1 MALRFGAA
9 FRSRLA
15 RRVFLLFVICALV
28 PIVVTSLLSYLHV
41 RGVMRAGQQERLQ
54 EHAKEFGMALL
65 QRLDLAEDVLGL
77 RAGSDPAGVLE
88 RLKPRGD
95 AVPFVRS
102 AAVVRTDGVAEWL
115 RGGAKQLPIPG
126 EIERRHMQA
135 GRCWLAIVADTPQS
149 SARILLVSRIARAG
163 RDALAY
169 FELDPAFVFGSAS
182 DLPLETSLLVTTL
195 GGLPLQGLIA
205 TEDDT
210 EGAAPMPSAAA
221 MASRSWELLLRPR
234 FAADSWII
242 TVEQP
247 LSLAEEVSGFG
258 RMVPLALAAA
268 VLLAL
273 WLSAAQIR
281 RSLVPLEALVNATR
295 RVASRQFDAR
305 VQLSSGDEFEQLA
318 DSFNQMSD
326 SLRRQFD
333 ALEALSEI
341 DRLILTS
348 PDIEAIIERLLV
360 QLRAVAGCKCV
371 SVTLVDRDEPALG
384 RVYFDD
390 GRQSQRHPVQRVVL
404 ERDLFE
410 RESAEPGTALELAAC
425 EHVPAHAAAVA
436 AGGARW
442 ALVQP
447 VRGKCALAAILALG
461 YECLPDASSPQRR
474 FARDF
479 ADRLA
484 VALTNLEREER
495 LYVQAHYDELT
506 RLPNRQLFKDRLA
519 HELARAERTG
529 ERLAVLYV
537 DLDNFKRINDTLG
550 HDAGD
555 GLLEVVAR
563 RFGGCLKRT
572 DTIARL
578 GGDEFVAILA
588 PLDAAEA
595 AGRTADRML
604 TALAKPLQI
613 AGRDYHVRASV
624 GIALYPDD
632 GRSIEELL
640 KNADTAMY
648 RAKEDGRGRAT
659 YFEPHMNARAL
670 ERLSL
675 ETGLHRALQL
685 RQFVLHYQPQF
696 NIRTGS
702 MSGAEALI
710 RWMCPVRGQRLP
722 AEFIPAAEET
732 GQIVDIG
739 AWALVEACEQFRR
752 WQEQGVDVP
761 KLAINVCADQLRQ
774 RSFADLVRRTLL
786 DSGMPPWALE
796 LEITE
801 SVLLAADSP
810 SSEALQELVALGVK
824 VALDDFGTG
833 YSSMSYLRR
842 HPVHVIKIDRS
853 FIADLPGNTE
863 AAAISTAIVAM
874 ARSLRKETVA
884 EGVETAAQL
893 GFLKALGCDAAQGYF
908 FARPVPADEL
918 ARFVAE
924 QCSQVEE
931 TIRLPALGRFAQ
943 RS

>member
-135 GRCWLAIVADTPQS
+135 GRCWLAIVADTPPS
-149 SARILLVSRIARAG
+149 SPRILLVSRIARAG

-210 EGAAPMPSAAA
+210 ESAAPMPSAAA

-305 VQLSSGDEFEQLA
+305 VQLSIGDEFEQLA

-410 RESAEPGTALELAAC
+410 RESAEPGTALESQ
-425 EHVPAHAAAVA
+425 HASMFP
-436 AGGARW
+436 RM
-442 ALVQP
+442 P
-447 VRGKCALAAILALG
+447 
-461 YECLPDASSPQRR
+461 RR
-474 FARDF
+474 
-479 ADRLA
+479 
-484 VALTNLEREER
+484 
-495 LYVQAHYDELT
+495 
-506 RLPNRQLFKDRLA
+506 
-519 HELARAERTG
+519 
-529 ERLAVLYV
+529 
-537 DLDNFKRINDTLG
+537 
-550 HDAGD
+550 
-555 GLLEVVAR
+555 
-563 RFGGCLKRT
+563 
-572 DTIARL
+572 
-578 GGDEFVAILA
+578 
-588 PLDAAEA
+588 
-595 AGRTADRML
+595 
-604 TALAKPLQI
+604 
-613 AGRDYHVRASV
+613 
-624 GIALYPDD
+624 
-632 GRSIEELL
+632 
-640 KNADTAMY
+640 
-648 RAKEDGRGRAT
+648 
-659 YFEPHMNARAL
+659 
-670 ERLSL
+670 
-675 ETGLHRALQL
+675 
-685 RQFVLHYQPQF
+685 
-696 NIRTGS
+696 
-702 MSGAEALI
+702 
-710 RWMCPVRGQRLP
+710 
-722 AEFIPAAEET
+722 
-732 GQIVDIG
+732 
-739 AWALVEACEQFRR
+739 
-752 WQEQGVDVP
+752 
-761 KLAINVCADQLRQ
+761 
-774 RSFADLVRRTLL
+774 
-786 DSGMPPWALE
+786 
-796 LEITE
+796 
-801 SVLLAADSP
+801 
-810 SSEALQELVALGVK
+810 
-824 VALDDFGTG
+824 
-833 YSSMSYLRR
+833 
-842 HPVHVIKIDRS
+842 
-853 FIADLPGNTE
+853 
-863 AAAISTAIVAM
+863 
-874 ARSLRKETVA
+874 
-884 EGVETAAQL
+884 
-893 GFLKALGCDAAQGYF
+893 
-908 FARPVPADEL
+908 
-918 ARFVAE
+918 
-924 QCSQVEE
+924 
-931 TIRLPALGRFAQ
+931 
-943 RS
+943 